1 MKEIFKLFIVR
12 QEPYLAVDEDVNVG
26 DLAIVTVNDEYPSIV
41 ECKNEEQIRLF
52 QESKLSLTKRYKVV
66 MKPNELDLDDSI
78 TDYLDGKDGM
88 IMVEVEDGNFKI
100 LKEES

>member
-1 MKEIFKLFIVR
+1 M
-12 QEPYLAVDEDVNVG
+12 AVDENVNVG
-26 DLAIVTVNDEYPSIV
+26 DLAIVTVNDEYPSV
-41 ECKNEEQIRLF
+41 VVCKNEEQIRLF